1 MVSRK
6 IASGC
11 KEGGRRGTWPVAWK
25 VMVVSVGG
33 VNSVGG
39 GEATRCSVARKDEVL
54 MRVLGTAF
62 LLRRLAPLQAAAPQI
77 D

>member
-39 GEATRCSVARKDEVL
+39 EATRCSVARKVEVL

-62 LLRRLAPLQAAAPQI
+62 LLCRLAPLQAAAPQI